1 MSKQRRKKNQGQS
14 LTEAAFALP
23 LIVLVLMGIINM
35 GVYGLVGMNASN
47 AANYGARRAS
57 VAQTNVQAKALSY
70 TEARLAQ
77 VSIGTYE
84 VTVTGGGGRGELIQ
98 ILVHYHIPN
107 YLSGL
112 MAIFHPSPQMIW
124 EGYTVSY
131 FRQEGW

>member
-1 MSKQRRKKNQGQS
+1 MTKRRRKEHGQS
-14 LTEAAFALP
+14 LTEAAIALP

-84 VTVTGGGGRGELIQ
+84 VTVSGGGGRGELIQ
-98 ILVHYHIPN
+98 IVVHYSIPN
-107 YLSGL
+107 YFGGL
-112 MAIFHPSPQMIW
+112 MALFHPSPHMIW
-124 EGYTVSY
+124 DGYTVSY